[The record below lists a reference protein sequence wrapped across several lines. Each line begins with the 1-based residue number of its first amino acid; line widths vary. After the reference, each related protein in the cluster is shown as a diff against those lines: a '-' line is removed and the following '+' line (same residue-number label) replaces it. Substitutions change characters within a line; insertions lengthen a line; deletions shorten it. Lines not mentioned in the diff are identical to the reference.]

1 MSMQE
6 VNVALSGVGNI
17 GRSFLRLL
25 IDKEALLATRYGLRL
40 KLVAAA
46 DSSGAALAA
55 DGLDPAALLA
65 LKAER
70 RGVATLSKS
79 GVPGLTP
86 HEMVLRAG
94 ADVLLEASP
103 TNLQDGEPGMSAI
116 EAALGRGMHVVS
128 ANKGPL
134 VLAYRRLQDM
144 ARQQRVQLRHSAAVA
159 GACPTVN
166 MGQRDL
172 AGCVIWRVEGIF
184 NTTTNYILCQ
194 MQDTGKSF
202 AEALAEAQADGVAE
216 ADPTLD
222 IDGWDAANKLVILA
236 NSVLGVPATLQ
247 DVRVQGIRHLT
258 VKDLQDA
265 KARGGAIKLLVLAE
279 QAGDD
284 YKLSV
289 QPTFLPLSH
298 PLARLTAWEMG
309 IVYHTD
315 VQGVMRAVVDEKGPL
330 PTAAAMLRDLLS
342 IYRG

>member
-1 MSMQE
+1 MSVQE
-6 VNVALSGVGNI
+6 VRVALSGVGNI
-17 GRSFLRLL
+17 GRSFLRLM
-25 IDKEALLATRYGLRL
+25 IDKEALLATRYGLGLR
-40 KLVAAA
+40 LVAAA
-46 DSSGAALAA
+46 DSSGVALAA
-55 DGLDPAALLA
+55 DGLDPATLLA

-70 RGVATLSKS
+70 RGVATLAVS
-79 GVPGLTP
+79 GVPALTP
-86 HEMVLRAG
+86 REMVLRAG

-103 TNLQDGEPGMSAI
+103 TNLKDGEPGMSAI
-116 EAALGRGMHVVS
+116 EAALGRG
-128 ANKGPL
+128 PL

-144 ARQQRVQLRHSAAVA
+144 ARQHGVQLRHSAAVA

-172 AGCVIWRVEGIF
+172 AGCVISRVEGIF

-194 MQDTGKSF
+194 MQDAGKSF
-202 AEALAEAQADGVAE
+202 AEALSEAQADGVAE

-222 IDGWDAANKLVILA
+222 VDGWDAANKLVILA

-258 VKDLQDA
+258 VQDLQHA

-279 QAGDD
+279 RKGGS
-284 YKLSV
+284 YELSV
-289 QPTFLPLSH
+289 QPTFLLLSH

-315 VQGVMRAVVDEKGPL
+315 VQGVMRAIVDEQGPL